1 MKKVIGL
8 EQSLNV
14 LTKNRG
20 IDLEGNSDSISKFSK
35 EIFGVE
41 MTLLEYVNQ
50 ILAKVKADGD
60 KGLYDLSLKIDGQK
74 LDRITLDKTDLKK
87 AYDHIPSA
95 LREALEFSATRINKF
110 HERSIQSDWH
120 DDLEGYGQKYVPVS
134 FPWFSAVTHIGSAS
148 YHRLSLTGS
157 LFSPI

>member
-60 KGLYDLSLKIDGQK
+60 KGLYDLSLKIC
-74 LDRITLDKTDLKK
+74 LLYTS
-87 AYDHIPSA
+87 PSP
-95 LREALEFSATRINKF
+95 R
-110 HERSIQSDWH
+110 D
-120 DDLEGYGQKYVPVS
+120 
-134 FPWFSAVTHIGSAS
+134 
-148 YHRLSLTGS
+148 
-157 LFSPI
+157 

>member
-41 MTLLEYVNQ
+41 MTLLE
-50 ILAKVKADGD
+50 
-60 KGLYDLSLKIDGQK
+60 LSLI
-74 LDRITLDKTDLKK
+74 
-87 AYDHIPSA
+87 HI
-95 LREALEFSATRINKF
+95 
-110 HERSIQSDWH
+110 
-120 DDLEGYGQKYVPVS
+120 
-134 FPWFSAVTHIGSAS
+134 
-148 YHRLSLTGS
+148 
-157 LFSPI
+157 